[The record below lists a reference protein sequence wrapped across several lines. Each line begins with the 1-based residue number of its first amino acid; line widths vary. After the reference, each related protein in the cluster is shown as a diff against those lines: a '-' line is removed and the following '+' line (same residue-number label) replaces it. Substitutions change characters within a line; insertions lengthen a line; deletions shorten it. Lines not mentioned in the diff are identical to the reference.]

1 MKNKEIIK
9 SILVS
14 IVVILIFIIVWF
26 LFGLALKL
34 LDTLRKNRSFVQDLF
49 RTLISPGFATYFAIL
64 GANKIFK
71 TYNKKLVLY
80 IFSGSFIL
88 LTFWALYLMI
98 PITKQAGFGLY
109 DFFIQLV
116 TPIIA
121 ILTAYFTFKYT

>member
-14 IVVILIFIIVWF
+14 IVVILIFVIVWF
-26 LFGLALKL
+26 LFDLALKL
-34 LDTLRKNRSFVQDLF
+34 LDTLRKNRNFVQDLF
-49 RTLISPGFATYFAIL
+49 RALVSPGFATYFAIL

-88 LTFWALYLMI
+88 FTFWALYLMI
-98 PITKQAGFGLY
+98 SVTKQAGFGLY
-109 DFFIQLV
+109 DFFIQLA
-116 TPIIA
+116 TPMIA
-121 ILTAYFTFKYT
+121 IVTAHFTFKYR

>member
-14 IVVILIFIIVWF
+14 IVVILIFVTIWF
-26 LFGLALKL
+26 LFDLALKL
-34 LDTLRKNRSFVQDLF
+34 LDTLRKNRSFLQDLF

-64 GANKIFK
+64 GANRIFK

-88 LTFWALYLMI
+88 FTFWALYLMI
-98 PITKQAGFGLY
+98 PVAKQAGFGLY
-109 DFFIQLV
+109 DFFIQLA

-121 ILTAYFTFKYT
+121 IVTAYFTIKYL